1 MGGGQI
7 LIKVRSVWRRVHYIC
22 LKLVQFL
29 NGRNKKTNRSY
40 LDYLKNPIVT
50 STYTVKQQSNKYCK
64 GSPLSNKYDWF
75 YTESITNDK
84 SKNQSKINDT
94 DNY

>member
-1 MGGGQI
+1 MLVSNNDIFINGANKF
-7 LIKVRSVWRRVHYIC
+7 LKVPYFI
-22 LKLVQFL
+22 
-29 NGRNKKTNRSY
+29 

-64 GSPLSNKYDWF
+64 GSPLSNKYNWF
-75 YTESITNDK
+75 YTKSITNDK